1 MPQIQFSALI
11 QFSLPSLTAARS
23 VTHTHT
29 IAPSWFS
36 ASSALLQRWLAPT
49 NDTTS
54 LVIKFCFRF
63 LFCSLH
69 SRSLHYVGEHCC
81 FTTARIVVL
90 VEVQY
95 PAKNQKFFFPPVKQL
110 FGWSFTFSVLIHV
123 FYKYEYRS
131 SIVYTIVF
139 VCMYFVCKRSV
150 LTRLSANDRRCI
162 AATTIHNAAPRQQ
175 LHLLSIVCLVGS
187 LLRADRAMPAGDH
200 FQFRL
205 WSIWLVAMRSSRSQ
219 WGMTI
224 HTQRQ
229 ANSLLYTYVCEYI
242 RIYFWLRASIAI
254 RSRRSSFDAFDR
266 HHTAPYD
273 GAVLCM
279 HINCRLKLLLLL
291 AVGGGGGGSAGW
303 TPQLACLLFPL

>member
-1 MPQIQFSALI
+1 
-11 QFSLPSLTAARS
+11 
-23 VTHTHT
+23 
-29 IAPSWFS
+29 
-36 ASSALLQRWLAPT
+36 
-49 NDTTS
+49 
-54 LVIKFCFRF
+54 
-63 LFCSLH
+63 
-69 SRSLHYVGEHCC
+69 
-81 FTTARIVVL
+81 
-90 VEVQY
+90 
-95 PAKNQKFFFPPVKQL
+95 
-110 FGWSFTFSVLIHV
+110 
-123 FYKYEYRS
+123 
-131 SIVYTIVF
+131 
-139 VCMYFVCKRSV
+139 MYVCKRSV

-254 RSRRSSFDAFDR
+254 RSRRPSFVVWR
-266 HHTAPYD
+266 VRSPPHCT
-273 GAVLCM
+273 VRW
-279 HINCRLKLLLLL
+279 CRTLHAYKLPLKIVV
-291 AVGGGGGGSAGW
+291 AVGGW
-303 TPQLACLLFPL
+303 WWWWR